1 MNNARS
7 GFFTNLIL
15 LTAGFAILAVMAGA
29 SVFLAQRAADDTRWV
44 THSLNVENQLSLL
57 QLSLRRAESG
67 QRGFMLT
74 GDPAYLT
81 VYQQSFDLITPRM
94 DELTRLVADN
104 PDQATRAARL
114 TQIVATK
121 HDELERITE
130 LAQSGDNSGALAIVR
145 DTAGLQLMAD
155 FVTVSGEMRQIEQ
168 DLLADRSA
176 RSLDTGRWLLAT
188 TLVGAIALVVLAAI
202 AIVLIR
208 KSNSGLVRARE
219 QLQEANAH
227 LEEKVA
233 ERTADLQDANDE
245 LQRFAYIVSHD
256 LRSPLV
262 NIMGFTG
269 ELEAIRNDIAA
280 KADKNDPES
289 QQIIG
294 DFDEAVGFIKASISK
309 MDRLINAILNLSRAG
324 RRAFTP
330 QEIDLGAALDTIRNA
345 VMHQAQAADAT
356 ITIGPLPAIESDRL
370 AIDQIFSNLLDN
382 AVKYL
387 KPGRPGEIEVT
398 GTERGGF
405 VVIRV
410 ADNGRG
416 IDPADRERVFEL
428 FRRAGVQDR
437 PGEGIGLAH
446 VRALVRRIGGKIRL
460 DSVPGEGST
469 FTVILPRRWREE
481 TAEQKAAA

>member
-15 LTAGFAILAVMAGA
+15 LTVGFAILAAMAGA
-29 SVFLAQRAADDTRWV
+29 SVFLAQRSADDTRWV

-74 GDPAYLT
+74 GDPAYLA

-94 DELTRLVADN
+94 DELSRLVADN
-104 PDQATRAARL
+104 PDQAPRAARL

-121 HDELERITE
+121 HDELQRVTA
-130 LAQSGDNSGALAIVR
+130 LAQSGDSSGALAIVR
-145 DTAGLQLMAD
+145 DPAGLQLMAD

-176 RSLDTGRWLLAT
+176 RSLETGRWLLAT

-233 ERTADLQDANDE
+233 ERTTDLQDANDE

-269 ELEAIRNDIAA
+269 ELEAIRNDMAA

-294 DFDEAVGFIKASISK
+294 DFDEAVGFIKASILK

-330 QEIDLGAALDTIRNA
+330 QEIDLGVALDTIRNA

-405 VVIRV
+405 IVIRV

-416 IDPADRERVFEL
+416 IDSADRERVFEL

-481 TAEQKAAA
+481 IAEQKAEA